1 MSFLV
6 YPIVL
11 EITIFSE
18 LQLQVV
24 SSKGTEMAFTPENP
38 ASQSSQFVVFN
49 Y

>member
-18 LQLQVV
+18 LGLNVV
-24 SSKGTEMAFTPENP
+24 LPKGTEMAFTPENP
-38 ASQSSQFVVFN
+38 ASHSSHFVVCN